1 MTASST
7 TTTTTAITPAD
18 PSHGYLLDAERQL
31 ARLGDI
37 TEAARPEALLRL
49 HRQCTEIRKQA
60 TTMIG
65 LIEGAIKEHIITT
78 NTDVQIDENMRW
90 YVAPERKVK
99 SIDDDAVAHA
109 VLKAAAGDLGKFTT
123 GPDGVLKSQPWKPAT
138 VRKLIGE
145 ETYEQLFRTEYGTE
159 LVLKVHDNRF
169 GKAGK

>member
-1 MTASST
+1 MTARPT
-7 TTTTTAITPAD
+7 TTTSTSTAITPAD

-31 ARLGDI
+31 ARLGEI
-37 TEAARPEALLRL
+37 AIEAKPEALLRL
-49 HRQCTEIRKQA
+49 HRQCTEIRRQA

-78 NTDVQIDENMRW
+78 GSDVQIDENMRW

-109 VLKAAAGDLGKFTT
+109 VLKATDGDLGRFTT

-145 ETYEQLFRTEYGTE
+145 ALYEELFRTEMGTE
-159 LVLKVHDNRF
+159 LVLKVHDKRF
-169 GKAGK
+169 TK

>member
-1 MTASST
+1 MTAST
-7 TTTTTAITPAD
+7 TTTTSTAITPAD
-18 PSHGYLLDAERQL
+18 ASHGYLIDAEKQL

-37 TEAARPEALLRL
+37 AEAARPEALLRL

-78 NTDVQIDENMRW
+78 GSDIQIDEHMRW

-109 VLKAAAGDLGKFTT
+109 VLKAADGDFSKFTT

-145 ETYEQLFRTEYGTE
+145 ETYEQLFRTEMGTE
-159 LVLKVHDNRF
+159 LVLKVHDKRF
-169 GKAGK
+169 SK